1 MSEKNYKN
9 LGPHESFFVREET
22 PPKVCVEIEPKKDL
36 GYVVHFVGQTHFRD
50 LSEVDMVDIRGEL
63 EKIEK
68 FKNID
73 VITLKNP
80 E

>member
-1 MSEKNYKN
+1 MNFIKLGKKYIN
-9 LGPHESFFVREET
+9 LDNVT
-22 PPKVCVEIEPKKDL
+22 IIEPKKSL

-50 LSEVDMVDIRGEL
+50 LSEADMADIRGEL

-68 FKNID
+68 LKNID

>member
-1 MSEKNYKN
+1 MHFIKLGKKYIN
-9 LGPHESFFVREET
+9 LDNVT
-22 PPKVCVEIEPKKDL
+22 IIEPKKSL

-50 LSEVDMVDIRGEL
+50 ISEADMVDIRCEL